1 MEKCKDCIH
10 LCVCGKYDY
19 DNDRKDCQDFM
30 SDKLENQR
38 IEINRLRSRVR
49 SLEQSRKAWKEKSER
64 VGKQLFDVLG
74 EKKNLLDTAYD
85 FATLAD
91 WYISSVNG
99 KDTPLWT
106 EEHLTELLNDFYLI
120 PKEN

>member
-10 LCVCGKYDY
+10 LCVCVKYEY

-49 SLEQSRKAWKEKSER
+49 SLEQSRNSWKEKAER
-64 VGKQLFDVLG
+64 VGKQLFDVLA

-91 WYISSVNG
+91 WYISSV
-99 KDTPLWT
+99 DETQTPIWT
-106 EEHLTELLNDFYLI
+106 DEHLTELLNDFYLI

>member
-1 MEKCKDCIH
+1 MERCKDCIH
-10 LCVCGKYDY
+10 LCVCGKYEY

-49 SLEQSRKAWKEKSER
+49 SLEQSRNAWKEKANR

-74 EKKNLLDTAYD
+74 EKKSLLYTAYD

-91 WYISSVNG
+91 WYINSVNE

-106 EEHLTELLNDFYLI
+106 EEHLTELLNDFHLI

>member
-10 LCVCGKYDY
+10 LCVCGKYEY
-19 DNDRKDCQDFM
+19 DNDRKDCRDFM
-30 SDKLENQR
+30 SDKLENQQ

-64 VGKQLFDVLG
+64 VGKQLFDIFG

-91 WYISSVNG
+91 WYISSVNE

-106 EEHLTELLNDFYLI
+106 VEHITELLNDFYLI
-120 PKEN
+120 PKES

>member
-10 LCVCGKYDY
+10 LCVCGKYEY
-19 DNDRKDCQDFM
+19 DNDRKDCRDFM
-30 SDKLENQR
+30 SNKLENQQ

-64 VGKQLFDVLG
+64 VGKQLFDIFG

-91 WYISSVNG
+91 WYISSVNE

-106 EEHLTELLNDFYLI
+106 VEHITELLNDFYLI
-120 PKEN
+120 PKES

>member
-1 MEKCKDCIH
+1 
-10 LCVCGKYDY
+10 
-19 DNDRKDCQDFM
+19 M
-30 SDKLENQR
+30 SDKVENQR

-85 FATLAD
+85 FSTLAD
-91 WYISSVNG
+91 WYISSVNA